1 MPDSPS
7 VLAMT
12 WKVPGY
18 VVEDLLGFG
27 GSGEV
32 WRGHVSATGD
42 PVALKRLPI
51 GDAAQ
56 VQAARAEA
64 ALLSTLD
71 HPHLIRLHELVPVA
85 DAVVL
90 VLDLAAGGSLAD
102 LLAQRGR
109 LTPGEVITA
118 LAPIGAALAYAH
130 NEGVVHGDVSP
141 ANVLF
146 SAPGLPLL
154 ADLGVARIVGD
165 CAPARSTPA
174 YVDPAVAAGCAPGAP
189 SDVFML
195 AAVALHAL
203 CGSPIWAGDG
213 PEQMLAHAAS
223 GEIGDVRTK
232 LAGVPDDLVAVLER
246 ALVAEPHLRCNAAE
260 FALDLRH
267 SGNPTPVELAA
278 GRPRHAD
285 PAAEHANRGFAG
297 GEPSRVEGEV
307 HAALA
312 PGDPARPSFSR
323 PAFDAAATSS
333 AGQLTHS
340 VRAALRPAV
349 PDRRRRLH
357 RLGRPRL
364 ARYSIGLAVALA
376 LAAATGI
383 FWSIHP
389 GDAAP
394 QPPTG
399 SRPPAPGSQSAPAQ
413 TSTRPVNTTAPVRP
427 GVDARAGDLLR
438 ALDRLR
444 EQAFATRHVSLL
456 SQIYVAGPLLTQ
468 DVALLER
475 IVPKGCGLV
484 GVRTA
489 YSSVHASAS
498 DGRLAIT
505 ARATLAASTLMCGSV
520 TSGLAAGEGPTSLR
534 IVLAPSGDGYRIAS
548 LQKV

>member
-1 MPDSPS
+1 MPGSPS
-7 VLAMT
+7 VSAMT

-18 VVEDLLGFG
+18 VVEELLGFG

-32 WRGHVSATGD
+32 WRGHVSSTGD

-203 CGSPIWAGDG
+203 TGTPIWRGNTPDD
-213 PEQMLAHAAS
+213 MLAQAAS
-223 GEIGDVRTK
+223 GDIGDLHERLT
-232 LAGVPDDLVAVLER
+232 GVPDDLAAVLER
-246 ALVAEPHLRCNAAE
+246 ALAVEPHLRCNAAE

-267 SGNPTPVELAA
+267 SGEPIPVELAA
-278 GRPRHAD
+278 GRSRESHPAVHSAD
-285 PAAEHANRGFAG
+285 PA
-297 GEPSRVEGEV
+297 
-307 HAALA
+307 
-312 PGDPARPSFSR
+312 DARPADSDLDDAHPSEGLADLARPMFSR
-323 PAFDAAATSS
+323 PEFNAAAPASS
-333 AGQLTHS
+333 GQLTHG

-349 PDRRRRLH
+349 PDRRRRRHSLRAYGFWRRRRVACAIALVVATAVVAGGGVVWSRH
-357 RLGRPRL
+357 R
-364 ARYSIGLAVALA
+364 
-376 LAAATGI
+376 T
-383 FWSIHP
+383 
-389 GDAAP
+389 DAAP
-394 QPPTG
+394 
-399 SRPPAPGSQSAPAQ
+399 RPAPGSSRPATHAPGSHTRSAPPDAPRDVDTQ
-413 TSTRPVNTTAPVRP
+413 AAAVLRSLDDVRERAFAARDASLLTRVY
-427 GVDARAGDLLR
+427 RAGTLL
-438 ALDRLR
+438 A
-444 EQAFATRHVSLL
+444 
-456 SQIYVAGPLLTQ
+456 Q

-475 IVPKGCGLV
+475 IVPRGCGLI
-484 GVRTA
+484 GVHTA
-489 YSSVHASAS
+489 YSSVHASAAR
-498 DGRLAIT
+498 GRLILT
-505 ARATLAASTLMCGSV
+505 ARATLAASTLTCGAS
-520 TSGLAAGEGPTSLR
+520 TSGTAAGEGPTVLR
-534 IVLAPSGDGYRIAS
+534 IELAPQADGYRIVS
-548 LQKV
+548 QQKLT

>member
-1 MPDSPS
+1 
-7 VLAMT
+7 MT

-18 VVEDLLGFG
+18 VVEELLGFG

-32 WRGHVSATGD
+32 WRGHVSTTGD
-42 PVALKRLPI
+42 PVALKRLPV

-146 SAPGLPLL
+146 AGAGLPLL

-195 AAVALHAL
+195 AAVAMHAL
-203 CGSPIWAGDG
+203 TGRPVWDGSTPDD
-213 PEQMLAHAAS
+213 MLAQAAS
-223 GEIGDVRTK
+223 GEIGDLRERLT
-232 LAGVPDDLVAVLER
+232 GVPDDLAAVLER
-246 ALVAEPHLRCNAAE
+246 ALAVEPHLRGNAAE

-267 SGNPTPVELAA
+267 SGEPVPVELAA
-278 GRPRHAD
+278 GRSPGSHPAGYAVDAADSNPDGRHPSEAAAD
-285 PAAEHANRGFAG
+285 I
-297 GEPSRVEGEV
+297 
-307 HAALA
+307 
-312 PGDPARPSFSR
+312 ARPMFSR
-323 PAFDAAATSS
+323 PEFNAAAPASS
-333 AGQLTHS
+333 GQLTHG

-349 PDRRRRLH
+349 PDRRRRRH
-357 RLGRPRL
+357 SSRAYGFWRRRRV
-364 ARYSIGLAVALA
+364 ACMVAIAVAA
-376 LAAATGI
+376 GVVAGGVVWSRHRTDAT
-383 FWSIHP
+383 P
-389 GDAAP
+389 
-394 QPPTG
+394 
-399 SRPPAPGSQSAPAQ
+399 PPAPRSS
-413 TSTRPVNTTAPVRP
+413 RPVTGTPGRPSGSPTTVS
-427 GVDARAGDLLR
+427 GDVDTKAAAVLRSLDDLRERAFAARDASLLARVYRAGTLL
-438 ALDRLR
+438 A
-444 EQAFATRHVSLL
+444 
-456 SQIYVAGPLLTQ
+456 Q

-475 IVPKGCGLV
+475 IVPEGCGLV
-484 GVRTA
+484 GVRTV
-489 YSSVHASAS
+489 YSSVHASAAG
-498 DGRLAIT
+498 GRLVLT
-505 ARATLAASTLMCGSV
+505 ARATLAASTLTCG
-520 TSGLAAGEGPTSLR
+520 TSRSGTAAGEGPTVLR
-534 IVLAPSGDGYRIAS
+534 IELARQGDGYRIVS
-548 LQKV
+548 QQKLT

>member
-1 MPDSPS
+1 
-7 VLAMT
+7 MT

-102 LLAQRGR
+102 LLSQRGR
-109 LTPGEVITA
+109 LTPGEVISA
-118 LAPIGAALAYAH
+118 LAPIGAALAYSH

-146 SAPGLPLL
+146 AAAGLPLL

-165 CAPARSTPA
+165 SAPARSTPA
-174 YVDPAVAAGCAPGAP
+174 YVDPAVASGCAPGAP

-195 AAVALHAL
+195 AAVAVHAL
-203 CGSPIWAGDG
+203 CGLPIWAGDS

-223 GEIGDVRTK
+223 GEIGDVRAR
-232 LAGVPDDLVAVLER
+232 LEGVPDELVAVLER

-267 SGNPTPVELAA
+267 SGDPTPVELAA

-285 PAAEHANRGFAG
+285 PAGAHANRGFAG
-297 GEPSRVEGEV
+297 AELSRADGGVGEAR
-307 HAALA
+307 AALA
-312 PGDPARPSFSR
+312 PGDPARPTFSR
-323 PAFDAAATSS
+323 PELEAAAPAG

-349 PDRRRRLH
+349 PDRRRRIH
-357 RLGRPRL
+357 RLVRPRL
-364 ARYSIGLAVALA
+364 ARFGLGLAVALA
-376 LAAATGI
+376 VAAATGM
-383 FWSIHP
+383 FWSMHS

-399 SRPPAPGSQSAPAQ
+399 SRPPAPGSRSAPAQ
-413 TSTRPVNTTAPVRP
+413 TSTRPVNAPATVRP
-427 GVDARAGDLLR
+427 GINARAADLLR
-438 ALDRLR
+438 GLDQLR
-444 EQAFATRHVSLL
+444 EQAFATRDASLL
-456 SQIYVAGPLLTQ
+456 SRIYVAGPLLTQ

-489 YSSVHASAS
+489 YSSVHASAG
-498 DGRLAIT
+498 DRRLAIT
-505 ARATLAASTLMCGSV
+505 VRATLAASTLTCGSV
-520 TSGLAAGEGPTSLR
+520 TSGLAAGEGPTTLR
-534 IVLAPSGDGYRIAS
+534 IVLAPGGDGYRIAS
-548 LQKV
+548 QQKE